1 MKDVAE
7 KSTFTLSDPDLTA
20 VHTSES
26 ARPAPQLEPDGG
38 SDDESGGE
46 PDARVQELTTALA
59 ARDRFIALIG
69 HELRNS
75 LAPMVLLAEQ
85 FGMLAE
91 GSQPPGKLLAR
102 VAMLTNNL
110 NKVMATIG
118 RIVEVADLRRGTLQ
132 LAPTSTDLVSV
143 VGDVCGELARE
154 AAAGGSELI
163 VDAGDAGDAG
173 EPVIGWWDRV
183 RVKQIVSNLAINAI
197 RYGGGGRVEI
207 SVAAGEGDGQI
218 VVRDHGPGIDAALLP
233 HLFEFEHTIRRR
245 PGSFGLGLWIVQTL
259 CTAMG
264 GTVTV
269 ENCSDGGARFCVVL
283 PRG

>member
-7 KSTFTLSDPDLTA
+7 RSTFAPSDPDPSA
-20 VHTSES
+20 GHTCES
-26 ARPAPQLEPDGG
+26 VRPAPRTGPDDKA
-38 SDDESGGE
+38 DDEASDE
-46 PDARVQELTTALA
+46 PGHRIHELTSALA

-85 FGMLAE
+85 FGTLAE
-91 GSQPPGKLLAR
+91 GSQPMGKLLAR
-102 VAMLTNNL
+102 VGMLTNNL
-110 NKVMATIG
+110 NRLVATVG
-118 RIVEVADLRRGTLQ
+118 RIVEVADLRRGKLQ
-132 LAPTSTDLVSV
+132 LAPTTADLVDV
-143 VGDVCGELARE
+143 VSEVCRELERE
-154 AAAGGSELI
+154 AAAGGSELV
-163 VDAGDAGDAG
+163 VDASA
-173 EPVIGWWDRV
+173 PVIGRWDRG
-183 RVKQIVSNLAINAI
+183 RIKQIVSNLVDNAI

-207 SVAAGEGDGQI
+207 FVGAGAGDCEL

-233 HLFEFEHTIRRR
+233 HVFEFDHTSCRR
-245 PGSFGLGLWIVQTL
+245 PGGLGLGLWIVQTL
-259 CTAMG
+259 CTAMA

>member
-7 KSTFTLSDPDLTA
+7 RSKPALNDADLA
-20 VHTSES
+20 VRPCES
-26 ARPAPQLEPDGG
+26 AHAVPPLDDG
-38 SDDESGGE
+38 EIH
-46 PDARVQELTTALA
+46 ELAAALA
-59 ARDRFIALIG
+59 GRDRFIALIG

-85 FGMLAE
+85 FGTLAE

-110 NKVMATIG
+110 NKLMGTIG
-118 RIVEVADLRRGTLQ
+118 RIVEVADLRRGKLQ
-132 LAPTSTDLVSV
+132 LAPTTADLVDV
-143 VGDVCGELARE
+143 VGEVCRELARE
-154 AAAGGSELI
+154 AAAGGSELVI
-163 VDAGDAGDAG
+163 DASA
-173 EPVIGWWDRV
+173 PVIGRWDRA

-197 RYGGGGRVEI
+197 RYGGGSRVEI
-207 SVAAGEGDGQI
+207 SVGAGPDGSEL
-218 VVRDHGPGIDAALLP
+218 VVRDHGPGIEAALLP
-233 HLFEFEHTIRRR
+233 HLFEFDHTTRRR
-245 PGSFGLGLWIVQTL
+245 SGGLGLGLWIVQTL

-264 GTVTV
+264 ATVTV